1 MNLYRIITIVL
12 LIITI
17 QSCNQFKSNKNSDRL
32 NEVINTY
39 QDHEGYDSKKYPL
52 GLVTKE
58 HYKNEADFANEL
70 LLGLSLIDTT
80 YLDDNDK
87 ILIFMSAFMKKGT
100 KRLRPIIINHIS

>member
-87 ILIFMSAFMKKGT
+87 ISFKLLGFK
-100 KRLRPIIINHIS
+100 LQDIIDN